1 MSSKYKEYEDAGMD
15 VVAMNG
21 KGQVQYATNMN
32 MGSEYCDS
40 CRCLIFAPDPDPNDW
55 FRDDDKKAICT
66 AVNATIAG
74 SLEYNELTNI
84 RKPLF
89 CPKLG
94 RELTDDE
101 KKKAEE
107 QLKFARSR

>member
-1 MSSKYKEYEDAGMD
+1 MSSKYKEYEDMGMD
-15 VVAMNG
+15 VVVMNDR
-21 KGQVQYATNMN
+21 GQMKYATNMN

-40 CRCLIFAPDPDPNDW
+40 CRDLIFAPDPDPDDW
-55 FRDDDKKAICT
+55 FRSGDQKAICT
-66 AVNATIAG
+66 AVKATIAN

-94 RELTDDE
+94 RELTDNE

-107 QLKFARSR
+107 QLKSARIC

>member
-1 MSSKYKEYEDAGMD
+1 MSSKYKEYEDASMD
-15 VVAMNG
+15 VVAMNS
-21 KGQVQYATNMN
+21 KGQIEYATKMNMN
-32 MGSEYCDS
+32 PEYCDS
-40 CRCLIFAPDPDPNDW
+40 CKCLLFEPDPDPNDW

-66 AVNATIAG
+66 AVNAKIAG
-74 SLEYNELTNI
+74 SLEFNELTNI

-101 KKKAEE
+101 KKIAEE

>member
-1 MSSKYKEYEDAGMD
+1 MSSKYKEYEDMGMD
-15 VVAMNG
+15 VVAIND
-21 KGQVQYATNMN
+21 KGQMQYATKMN
-32 MGSEYCDS
+32 IDLEYCDS
-40 CRCLIFAPDPDPNDW
+40 CKCLVFAPDPDPHDW

-66 AVNATIAG
+66 ALNAKIAG
-74 SLEYNELTNI
+74 ALEYNELTNI

-107 QLKFARSR
+107 QLKFARSL

>member
-1 MSSKYKEYEDAGMD
+1 MNSNKDAGMD
-15 VVAMNG
+15 VVKMNN
-21 KGQVQYATNMN
+21 KGQMQYATNMN
-32 MGSEYCDS
+32 LGLDYCDS
-40 CRCLIFAPDPDPNDW
+40 CRCLIFAPDPDPDDW
-55 FRDDDKKAICT
+55 FRDDDQKAICT
-66 AVNATIAG
+66 AVNATIAS

-107 QLKFARSR
+107 QLKFAQNR

>member
-1 MSSKYKEYEDAGMD
+1 MNSK
-15 VVAMNG
+15 
-21 KGQVQYATNMN
+21 
-32 MGSEYCDS
+32 YCDS
-40 CRCLIFAPDPDPNDW
+40 CACLLFAPDPNPDDW

-66 AVNATIAG
+66 AINVTIAG

-84 RKPLF
+84 CKPLF

-107 QLKFARSR
+107 QLKFVRSC